1 MTTSNTVHQDMSDTS
16 RVDRGFLVC
25 GSGPSFAGKTIC
37 ITGAMGGIGQA
48 IVEAFANSG
57 ASVWAFD
64 LAASSSDQVGSP
76 TCGSIRHRA
85 LDVTSASQW
94 KSCTEEVLQASG
106 KVDVLIQCASIVHFA
121 TLDSTSYEQWK
132 KVLGVNLDGVFLGI
146 QTVLPM
152 MKKQKQGVLLQIGS
166 YLAKRP
172 MPGLASYC
180 VSKAAVETLTRVAA
194 LEAAAASPAIRV
206 NAILP
211 GGVKTAIWKSHPAW
225 KHLVTVGKSE
235 AAAFQ
240 ALASSTPQKRFS
252 EPDEIAQLSLYLAS
266 DAAAFVTG
274 ACWSID
280 GGITA

>member
-1 MTTSNTVHQDMSDTS
+1 MTTPNTTNLPPNSPT
-16 RVDRGFLVC
+16 
-25 GSGPSFAGKTIC
+25 PFAGKTIC
-37 ITGAMGGIGQA
+37 ITGAAGGIGQA
-48 IVEAFANSG
+48 IAVAFAQAG

-64 LAASSSDQVGSP
+64 LAVP
-76 TCGSIRHRA
+76 TPESNTPPESNTTAATGAITHRA

-94 KSCTEEVLQASG
+94 QSCINEVIQTES

-121 TLDSTSYEQWK
+121 TLESTSYEQWK
-132 KVLGVNLDGVFLGI
+132 KVLDVNLDGVFLGI
-146 QTVLPM
+146 QTVLPI

-166 YLAKRP
+166 YLASRP

-211 GGVKTAIWKSHPAW
+211 GGVKTSIWKSHPAW
-225 KHLVTVGKSE
+225 KHLLTIGKSE
-235 AAAFQ
+235 NAAFQ
-240 ALASSTPQKRFS
+240 ALAATTPQKRFS
-252 EPDEIAQLSLYLAS
+252 EPHEIAQLSLYLAS